1 MHHCDVNTNK
11 LNNLTE
17 QKFNRRIHVP
27 IKQFQSHHITN
38 KQTLTAMS
46 TCSSETVL
54 CTDTFLF
61 FNFIQ
66 KAVEIRKL
74 EQKKTHSTLSVMSIL
89 LLCVISNVYKGCPLR
104 NTCWLTQCRIPLGAA
119 ACRTLHVNCAFFN
132 KPVTGHPKVCYTRTR
147 PSKCSVNVFVTYD
160 IASSELTSKPAS
172 I

>member
-74 EQKKTHSTLSVMSIL
+74 EQKKNTF
-89 LLCVISNVYKGCPLR
+89 NV
-104 NTCWLTQCRIPLGAA
+104 
-119 ACRTLHVNCAFFN
+119 
-132 KPVTGHPKVCYTRTR
+132 VCYEYFT
-147 PSKCSVNVFVTYD
+147 FVRNFKR
-160 IASSELTSKPAS
+160 L
-172 I
+172 